1 MKNTRFSFALKA
13 IFLSVLL
20 CFGLA
25 TSSALAQ
32 DFDATAEH
40 AIAVEAST
48 GKILYEKDANTPD
61 GIASITKLLTI
72 YLVYKDIKEGKLSW
86 NTKVDIS
93 DYAYDLTTNPLASN
107 VPMEKRQYTVKE
119 LVNASLVA
127 SANSAAIALAE
138 KVGGSESKFVDMM
151 SAQLKEWGITDASL
165 VNSSGL
171 NNSMLGDNIYP
182 GSSSDAENMMSAKD
196 VAIVARHLILDFPEV
211 LDITSQST
219 SDFDGVTMTSSNLML
234 KYMTSY
240 RDGVD
245 GLKTGSTDLAG
256 ACFVGTTEENG
267 MRIITV
273 ILNADNGDTDST
285 ARFTATNNLMN
296 YIYTTYT
303 VQTVLEKGQSYKN
316 STVEVLDGKKPD
328 VSAVAKDTF
337 KVITPRTTASTALT
351 FDLKKETPTAPVTK
365 GQTVA
370 TLTYKDKSLVG
381 SGYLDGEPSVQMVAK
396 NDVQRSFFL
405 KVWWNHFV
413 RYVNE
418 KL

>member
-32 DFDATAEH
+32 DFDAMAEH

-48 GKILYEKDANTPD
+48 GKILYEKDADTPD

-93 DYAYDLTTNPLASN
+93 DYAYDLTTDSLASN

-245 GLKTGSTDLAG
+245 GLKTGTTDLAG

-316 STVEVLDGKKPD
+316 STVEVLDGKKTD

-351 FDLKKETPTAPVTK
+351 FDLKKETPTAPVIK

-396 NDVQRSFFL
+396 NDVKRSFFL

>member
-93 DYAYDLTTNPLASN
+93 DYAYDLTTDSLASN

-245 GLKTGSTDLAG
+245 GLKSGTTDLAG

>member
-1 MKNTRFSFALKA
+1 MKSTRFSFALKA

-93 DYAYDLTTNPLASN
+93 DYAYDLTTDSLASN

>member
-1 MKNTRFSFALKA
+1 MKSTRFSFALKA

-93 DYAYDLTTNPLASN
+93 DYAYDLTTDSLASN

-245 GLKTGSTDLAG
+245 GLKTGTTDLAG

-303 VQTVLEKGQSYKN
+303 VQTAVSY
-316 STVEVLDGKKPD
+316 THLR
-328 VSAVAKDTF
+328 AH
-337 KVITPRTTASTALT
+337 
-351 FDLKKETPTAPVTK
+351 ET
-365 GQTVA
+365 
-370 TLTYKDKSLVG
+370 
-381 SGYLDGEPSVQMVAK
+381 
-396 NDVQRSFFL
+396 
-405 KVWWNHFV
+405 
-413 RYVNE
+413 
-418 KL
+418 